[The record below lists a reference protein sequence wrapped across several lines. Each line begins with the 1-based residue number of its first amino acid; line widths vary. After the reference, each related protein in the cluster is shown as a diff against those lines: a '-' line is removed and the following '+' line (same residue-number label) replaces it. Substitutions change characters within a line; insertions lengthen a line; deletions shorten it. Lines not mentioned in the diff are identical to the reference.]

1 MPRNKNKLCNRCNN
15 VIVRNVR
22 RNYNNDEGNDEEMIF
37 REQLGGTMKYNTTI
51 NKRIEGIK
59 NQGFVDSKKYE
70 DYVRMI
76 LLNPRGFGPNNN
88 EKVNML
94 KQAMIDYEIDA
105 VLFSGTDRRW
115 NESRVQTTKNI
126 MKTVN
131 KSMEIITSD
140 SGEEP

>member
-37 REQLGGTMKYNTTI
+37 REQLGETMKYNTTI

-59 NQGFVDSKKYE
+59 NQGFVDSKKHE
-70 DYVRMI
+70 DCIRMI

-88 EKVNML
+88 KKVNML
-94 KQAMIDYEIDA
+94 K
-105 VLFSGTDRRW
+105 
-115 NESRVQTTKNI
+115 
-126 MKTVN
+126 
-131 KSMEIITSD
+131 
-140 SGEEP
+140 